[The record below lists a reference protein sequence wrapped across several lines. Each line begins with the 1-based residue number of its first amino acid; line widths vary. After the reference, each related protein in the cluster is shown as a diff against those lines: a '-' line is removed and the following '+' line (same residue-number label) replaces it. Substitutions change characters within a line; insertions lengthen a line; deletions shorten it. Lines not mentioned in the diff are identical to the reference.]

1 MATARQLS
9 VVADLLGDGFIA
21 SRIARALS
29 EDAVSDADASVLLQ
43 MAEEMARRADHPER
57 HRAGGAARAAL
68 QLTATPVLAAARAR
82 TANPDLS
89 TTDLATQVAGILR
102 SIAAHEAVE
111 QKDRELVRSVFRMLS
126 RVALTS
132 SSEHLRT
139 RRRDFQFATIRP

>member
-9 VVADLLGDGFIA
+9 VVGDLLGDGFTA
-21 SRIARALS
+21 SRIARVLASRHLS
-29 EDAVSDADASVLLQ
+29 EADEHVLLQ
-43 MAEEMARRADHPER
+43 VADEMARRAEHPER

-89 TTDLATQVAGILR
+89 TIDLANRIAGILR
-102 SIAAHEAVE
+102 SIARRQPVE
-111 QKDRELVRSVFRMLS
+111 DEERELARSVFRMLS
-126 RVALTS
+126 RMALTS

-139 RRRDFQFATIRP
+139 RRRDLQFATIRP